1 MQKIAEIIGVNSAP
15 KNTQRDSSSLIDA
28 PNGRI
33 YSDEAEAQGLTDLP
47 PKKLCEFCGEPL
59 KYKGFN
65 FGTGIMWSPLAEPCK
80 CPEGA
85 AKYKKDEAERKA
97 KREAE
102 QREKEAQKRRE
113 RLNQIVGASGM
124 GTRFLSRTFETFT
137 ITVENKQAAETAWR
151 YAENFEA
158 MIPRPNAPEPGRN
171 GLIIVGPPGTGKTHL
186 AAAIANKLI
195 NDGRSVICMTMID
208 ILESIRKTFNGC
220 GSEAEIIRRY
230 KTVPLFIVDDMGKE
244 PPTEWAIS
252 TIYNIINGR
261 YEAYLP
267 TIVTSN
273 YSGSELEARMTPRD
287 TKDSMTARATL
298 DRIAEMCRAIA
309 LTGESWRK
317 K

>member
-1 MQKIAEIIGVNSAP
+1 M
-15 KNTQRDSSSLIDA
+15 L
-28 PNGRI
+28 
-33 YSDEAEAQGLTDLP
+33 YSDEAEAQGLIDLP

-59 KYKGFN
+59 RYKGIS
-65 FGTGIMWSPLAEPCK
+65 FGCGIMWNPFHEPCK

-85 AKYKKDEAERKA
+85 AKYAKEKAEHEAKLEAERK
-97 KREAE
+97 
-102 QREKEAQKRRE
+102 EKEARKRRE
-113 RLNQIVGASGM
+113 QIDRIIGASGM
-124 GTRFLSRTFETFT
+124 GTRFLSRTFETFK
-137 ITVENKQAAETAWR
+137 ITPQNQQAAEMARR
-151 YAENFEA
+151 YADNFEA
-158 MIPRPNAPEPGRN
+158 MSPRPGSPEPGRN
-171 GLIIVGPPGTGKTHL
+171 GLIIVGSPGTGKTHL

-208 ILESIRKTFNGC
+208 ILESIRRTFNGS
-220 GSEAEIIRRY
+220 GSEADVIRRY
-230 KTVPLFIVDDMGKE
+230 KTAPLLVIDDMGKE

-273 YSGSELEARMTPRD
+273 YSGGELEARMTPRE